1 MARGF
6 VDIDIV
12 KNRSYSDMT
21 IIKRLLTYVKPFIKP
36 LILSLLLVLIVV
48 MVDLI
53 GPLFVSSTLD
63 ALAETPV
70 RFEKIVYIVVFYLAS
85 LIIGAFVS
93 YKQTLLLQKTGQEII
108 HNIRR
113 DVFNHIETLS
123 VETFNHIP
131 IGKLVTRVTSD
142 VDTLNMLYTDV
153 LINML
158 RNIVTIVGVFVIM
171 FLNNWRLTLYIS
183 SVIPFVVLATFLFRK
198 FSRKAYRRVRSNV
211 SIINGFL
218 SEHLSGMKL
227 IQIFNREAQKYREFK
242 KKNQDLNQSY
252 LQQTLAFSL
261 YRPLMYMLY
270 VIALL
275 IVLWFGS
282 LHTLSGIIS
291 FGMLFAFTQYINK
304 FFGPIQ
310 ELAEKFDVL
319 QAAFTAGERIFEIM
333 DTKPLITDRPDA
345 IELTRMKGK
354 IEFRNVWF
362 AYQEDDWILKDV
374 SFVVWP
380 KETLALVG
388 ATGSGKTTIIS
399 LIVRNYDI
407 QKGQILID
415 DIDIR
420 DIQVASLRK
429 WIGQMLQDVFLF
441 SGTIASNIRLRDE
454 AISDEAI
461 VESAQYVHAA
471 AFIDKLPQRYDE
483 LVRERGKNFS
493 SGQRQLLSFARAIV
507 HQPSIMILDEATAN
521 IDTET
526 EALIQK
532 SLKKM
537 MSIGTMIV
545 VAHRLSTIQHSDR
558 IVVMQKGRIIE
569 SGNHQELLKNRGH
582 YYHLYR
588 LQYDMHFQPG
598 DVGES

>member
-1 MARGF
+1 
-6 VDIDIV
+6 V
-12 KNRSYSDMT
+12 
-21 IIKRLLTYVKPFIKP
+21 
-36 LILSLLLVLIVV
+36 
-48 MVDLI
+48 
-53 GPLFVSSTLD
+53 
-63 ALAETPV
+63 
-70 RFEKIVYIVVFYLAS
+70 
-85 LIIGAFVS
+85 
-93 YKQTLLLQKTGQEII
+93 
-108 HNIRR
+108 
-113 DVFNHIETLS
+113 
-123 VETFNHIP
+123 
-131 IGKLVTRVTSD
+131 
-142 VDTLNMLYTDV
+142 
-153 LINML
+153 
-158 RNIVTIVGVFVIM
+158 
-171 FLNNWRLTLYIS
+171 
-183 SVIPFVVLATFLFRK
+183 
-198 FSRKAYRRVRSNV
+198 
-211 SIINGFL
+211 
-218 SEHLSGMKL
+218 
-227 IQIFNREAQKYREFK
+227 
-242 KKNQDLNQSY
+242 
-252 LQQTLAFSL
+252 
-261 YRPLMYMLY
+261 
-270 VIALL
+270 ALL

-291 FGMLFAFTQYINK
+291 FGILFAFTQYINK

-333 DTKPLITDRPDA
+333 DTKPLIADRPNA
-345 IELTRMKGK
+345 IELTQMKGK

-461 VESAQYVHAA
+461 VEAAQYVHAA
-471 AFIDKLPQRYDE
+471 AFIDKLPQGYDE

-588 LQYDMHFQPG
+588 LQYDMHFPLS